1 MKNTLDIFNLNLKA
15 FGLDISDQAL
25 KLVEL
30 EKKKKNQI
38 KIRCLNETSLKDDV
52 IKRGVVLKPDVLAS
66 SIKELIKKTKGL
78 NTKYVVLSLPEEK
91 AFLQVITMPRMKEEE
106 LKNAVKYEA
115 ENYIPFS
122 IEKMYLDCE
131 SISSELK
138 KDTQEVLLAALQ
150 KETVDSYLGVL
161 DLAGL
166 IPLVLETESQAIT
179 RSLISNRKDRS
190 PRMIMDIGASR
201 TIFIISAGATPR
213 FSASIPL
220 SGNVLTEAVS
230 KTLKIDFKKADEL
243 KRNCGLK
250 RKTDKE
256 KEVFD
261 ALIPA
266 MVDLTEQM
274 KKHIEYY
281 HDYAQEKGFA
291 EKDIKEVLVC
301 GGGGNLIDL
310 DKFLSEQLNLPVKIG
325 NPFVNIPNH
334 KQFTENELSFTVA
347 IGLALRGL
355 EEHD

>member
-1 MKNTLDIFNLNLKA
+1 MKNTLNIFNLNLKA

-30 EKKKKNQI
+30 EKKNKQI
-38 KIRCLNETSLKDDV
+38 RIRCLNEVSLKEGV
-52 IKRGVVLKPDVLAS
+52 IKKGIVLKPDVLS
-66 SIKELIKKTKGL
+66 DSIKSLVKKTKGL

-91 AFLQVITMPRMKEEE
+91 AFLQVITMPKMKEEE
-106 LKNAVKYEA
+106 LKNAVRYEA
-115 ENYIPFS
+115 ENYIPLS

-131 SISSELK
+131 PISSESR

-150 KETVDSYLGVL
+150 METVDSYLGVL

-166 IPLVLETESQAIT
+166 TPLVLETESQAIV
-179 RSLISNRKDRS
+179 RSLINNGKDKN
-190 PRMIMDIGASR
+190 PRMIMDIGATR
-201 TIFIISAGATPR
+201 TIFIISAGSTPR

-220 SGNVLTEAVS
+220 SGDVLTEAIS

-243 KRNCGLK
+243 KKNCGLR

-274 KKHIEYY
+274 KRHIEYY
-281 HDYAQEKGFA
+281 HDYAQEKGFT
-291 EKDIKEVLVC
+291 EKNIKEILVC
-301 GGGGNLIDL
+301 GGGGNLISL
-310 DKFLSEQLNLPVKIG
+310 DEFLSEQLGLPVRTG
-325 NPFVNIPNH
+325 NPFINISNH
-334 KQFTENELSFTVA
+334 KQFTEDRLSFAVA